1 VCSDRVLLYSDSTL
15 LPLDTMIAQ
24 RAGIS
29 TRALASQTS
38 FVLRSRAHG
47 RVSCRALPVP
57 QSDVIE
63 KSDADVLVSL
73 EERFKMAD
81 IDG

>member
-1 VCSDRVLLYSDSTL
+1 
-15 LPLDTMIAQ
+15 MIAQ

-29 TRALASQTS
+29 TRAPAGHSC
-38 FVLRSRAHG
+38 FVSRSRNHG
-47 RVSCRALPVP
+47 RVVSRALPVP
-57 QSDVIE
+57 KSDVIE